1 MFLILLSVWGCMTE
15 LSKDCVDMSNAAS
28 TYVGIVAGTIIGG
41 IVSWWVYNRQKRISD
56 SQEYILHRIEELE
69 ENHDAILKKLANF
82 DDKHE
87 STLNAMKELHQKIDS
102 LIRQDDES

>member
-1 MFLILLSVWGCMTE
+1 MTE

-56 SQEYILHRIEELE
+56 SQECILHRIEELE

-87 STLNAMKELHQKIDS
+87 STLNSMKELHKKIDS

>member
-1 MFLILLSVWGCMTE
+1 MTE